1 MTRYAIPP
9 MANSVI
15 QIAES
20 RDFFPVHRIF
30 CVGRNYVEHAREM
43 GMDSEREVPFFFMKP
58 NSTIIANGAN
68 FPFPA
73 KSENV
78 QYEIELVVAIGKGGQ
93 NISRSNATD
102 HVFGY
107 ACGLDMTRRD
117 LQGEMKKNGRP
128 WEIAK
133 AFDFSAPCSKIY
145 PASTIGHPSSGVLF
159 LKVNGETKQEG
170 DISEMIWNVPETIE
184 QLSGYFQLQAGDIIF
199 TGTPAGVGQIVPGD
213 VMEGCIEGVGSITI
227 NVVAG

>member
-1 MTRYAIPP
+1 M
-9 MANSVI
+9 
-15 QIAES
+15 
-20 RDFFPVHRIF
+20 H
-30 CVGRNYVEHAREM
+30 
-43 GMDSEREVPFFFMKP
+43 
-58 NSTIIANGAN
+58 
-68 FPFPA
+68 
-73 KSENV
+73 
-78 QYEIELVVAIGKGGQ
+78 IELSKDKRYFSIG
-93 NISRSNATD
+93 
-102 HVFGY
+102 
-107 ACGLDMTRRD
+107 
-117 LQGEMKKNGRP
+117 
-128 WEIAK
+128 EIAK

-184 QLSGYFQLQAGDIIF
+184 QLSGYFQLQAGDLIF